1 MCDKAVDKCPFV
13 FDSVPDQYKTQE
25 MCDKLVS
32 EDPVKLEYSHN
43 RYKTQEMCN
52 KAVDNFLSA
61 LKFVT
66 DWFVTSKIIKKLL
79 TALYADD
86 NILYFNEDAGD
97 VVFSCNEIGIL
108 SIGFNKINL
117 DDTLQHGILEDGG
130 IFACQKMKK
139 NLLSNAFNASI
150 VFNMKALEDF
160 DKENYA

>member
-97 VVFSCNEIGIL
+97 VVFSCNEIGIF
-108 SIGFNKINL
+108 SICFNKINL
-117 DDTLQHGILEDGG
+117 DDTL
-130 IFACQKMKK
+130 
-139 NLLSNAFNASI
+139 
-150 VFNMKALEDF
+150 
-160 DKENYA
+160 